1 MTRIS
6 WTLQALDDVESIR
19 RYVARD
25 SEEYASLLVSR
36 FLQAVERL
44 SDFPVSGR
52 ITPVDQGFFTGS
64 SSCSIRTAGVSR
76 SSYCPRRTARTKAQT
91 KNAARTIAAGSRT

>member
-25 SEEYASLLVSR
+25 SEEYASLLVAR

-44 SDFPVSGR
+44 PVSGR
-52 ITPVDQGFFTGS
+52 IVPEVGDAQLREVISGSYRIVYRVLDDEVVIVTVHHGARLLRFT
-64 SSCSIRTAGVSR
+64 
-76 SSYCPRRTARTKAQT
+76 
-91 KNAARTIAAGSRT
+91 

>member
-25 SEEYASLLVSR
+25 SEEYASLLVAR

-44 SDFPVSGR
+44 ADFPVSGR
-52 ITPVDQGFFTGS
+52 IVPEVGDTQLREVISGSYRIVYRLLDDEVVIVTVHHGARLLRFT
-64 SSCSIRTAGVSR
+64 
-76 SSYCPRRTARTKAQT
+76 
-91 KNAARTIAAGSRT
+91 